1 MCFLGHSPTCV
12 GGEEAAA
19 ALAGGDRDVE
29 DVELLD
35 GVVEAVSGEAV
46 DGRPGERH
54 GDWAD
59 D

>member
-1 MCFLGHSPTCV
+1 M
-12 GGEEAAA
+12 
-19 ALAGGDRDVE
+19 AGGGRDVE
-29 DVELLD
+29 DVKLLD

>member
-19 ALAGGDRDVE
+19 ALAGGGR